1 LYYSKIILVKII
13 TCPEGSDGCLF
24 GFSPIGG
31 GGGKE
36 EEEEEEEEEEDDDG
50 IDSWEII
57 I

>member
-1 LYYSKIILVKII
+1 LYYSKIILAKII
-13 TCPEGSDGCLF
+13 TCPEGSDGFLF

-36 EEEEEEEEEEDDDG
+36 EEEEEEEDDDG